1 MLKGKNAREK
11 TEYFWMYYK
20 APFLAILA
28 VLLITGYW
36 VRAAAVEKE
45 LAFSAMLV
53 DCHASVS
60 EEAMEQD
67 FASFAGMDADTV
79 SFQNSYLFSDS
90 TSSTYAMTS
99 LSRFYS
105 DIGTE
110 KLDVCGLLEQ
120 DFEKYAGSGTF
131 LDLRECFTEEEL
143 SRYGANLYYYEGK
156 PVGIYRD
163 GLPGLAKSG
172 CYSKS
177 NAMIGIIYNT
187 KHVGTAAD
195 YIRYLS

>member
-1 MLKGKNAREK
+1 MLKGKNAKEK
-11 TEYFWMYYK
+11 TVYFWMYYK
-20 APFLAILA
+20 APFLAVLA
-28 VLLITGYW
+28 VVLITGYW
-36 VRAAAVEKE
+36 VHAAAVEKE
-45 LAFSAMLV
+45 IAFSAMLV

-60 EEAMEQD
+60 EEEMEKE
-67 FASFAGMDADTV
+67 FASYMGMDEDTV

-110 KLDVCGLLEQ
+110 KLDVCGFLEE
-120 DFEKYAGSGTF
+120 DFEKYVKSGTF

-143 SRYGANLYYYEGK
+143 EEYGESLYYYGGE
-156 PVGIYRD
+156 PVGIYGD
-163 GLPGLAKSG
+163 GLPGLLKSG
-172 CYSKS
+172 CYSKKD
-177 NAMIGIIYNT
+177 AVVGIIYNS

-195 YIRYLS
+195 YLRYLS